1 MRHSSTVARPTARV
15 LQLLELL
22 QASSRTRTIA
32 ELADQLGVH
41 ERTVRRYLEHLID
54 LDVPVRT
61 VRGRYGGVH
70 LGAGARMPPLMLTDV
85 EAVTVLLALQT
96 AAATPGQVA
105 APAVLEAT
113 ASKMRRV
120 LPIQLRARA
129 QRAIGTGPSETSD
142 DPVAST
148 GAAGTD
154 KTSPG
159 AATESDVPRLPL
171 AELLLVLERA
181 VRERRPVELDHSG
194 ARGQRRV
201 RSVHPNG
208 VVPRGDHWYLSA
220 VDASSGED
228 RTFRLDR
235 VAGARLAAGRFD
247 PPMPDAQP
255 ASPAGLVEAAL
266 GDVPW
271 QHQVVLRVQST
282 PAEVQRAL
290 PVGLATVQALS
301 RTNATPE
308 DDTDAEAATR
318 QWTQVTLRAERLE
331 WLPGLLLMLPGAFT
345 VLDPPALRN
354 LVREQG
360 QRLVA
365 ASTTAPAVEVDAVHL
380 HGPDTTTD

>member
-1 MRHSSTVARPTARV
+1 VRHSSTVSRPTARV

-22 QASSRTRTIA
+22 QASSRTRTVA
-32 ELADQLGVH
+32 ELAGQLGVH
-41 ERTVRRYLEHLID
+41 ERTVRRYLEHLVD

-96 AAATPGQVA
+96 AAATPGKVA
-105 APAVLEAT
+105 APAALEAT
-113 ASKMRRV
+113 ASKVRRV
-120 LPIQLRARA
+120 LPPQLQARV
-129 QRAIGTGPSETSD
+129 QRAIGAGPAETSD
-142 DPVAST
+142 DPVASPGAT
-148 GAAGTD
+148 GTGEA
-154 KTSPG
+154 SPG
-159 AATESDVPRLPL
+159 AATEPGVPRLPL
-171 AELLLVLERA
+171 AELLLLLERA

-194 ARGQRRV
+194 ARGRRRV
-201 RSVHPNG
+201 RAVHPHG

-220 VDASSGED
+220 VDASSGEE

-235 VAGARLAAGRFD
+235 VAGARLGAGRFD
-247 PPMPDAQP
+247 PPVPAARP
-255 ASPAGLVEAAL
+255 ASPAGRVEAAL
-266 GDVPW
+266 RDVPW

-282 PAEVQRAL
+282 PAEVRRAL

-301 RTNATPE
+301 RTDATP
-308 DDTDAEAATR
+308 DDDAEAAAR

-345 VLDPPALRN
+345 VLEPPALRD

-365 ASTTAPAVEVDAVHL
+365 ASTTARTVEVDPVHL
-380 HGPDTTTD
+380 HGPDTTTG